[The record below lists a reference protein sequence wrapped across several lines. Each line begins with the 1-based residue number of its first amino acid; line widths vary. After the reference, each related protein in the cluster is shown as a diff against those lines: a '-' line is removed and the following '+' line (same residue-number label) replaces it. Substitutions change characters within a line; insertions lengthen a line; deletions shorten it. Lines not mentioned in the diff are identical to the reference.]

1 MIDFHTHVLPGID
14 DGSKS
19 TDMTLEMLR
28 EEMRQGVTQIV
39 CTPHF
44 YSNRMSADTFLK
56 RREVSLSHVKARL
69 DELGEHAPDLRVGAE
84 VYFFSGMSE
93 AARLPELCIEGTNV
107 LLLEMPFS
115 QWDER
120 VYREVKAIISERRLS
135 VVLAHVERYHG
146 FQKKKQIWERV
157 LDLPLT
163 VQLNAGSFQKGLMR
177 RRFCIDMLRAR
188 PDSIIGS
195 DCHNLTERPPNIA
208 GAREMIAKKLG
219 GEALAEVDRSAEK
232 ILQVQSL

>member
-14 DGSKS
+14 DGSRS

-28 EEMRQGVTQIV
+28 EERRQGVTEVV

-44 YSNRMSADTFLK
+44 YSSRNSVDAFLEH
-56 RREVSLSHVKARL
+56 REVSLSHVKARL
-69 DELGEHAPDLRVGAE
+69 DELNGHAPQLWIGAE
-84 VYFFSGMSE
+84 VYYFPGMSE
-93 AARLPELCIEGTNV
+93 AVRLPELCIQGTKV

-146 FQKKKQIWERV
+146 FQKKKQIWENV
-157 LDLPLT
+157 LNLPLT

-188 PDSIIGS
+188 PNSIIGS
-195 DCHNLTERPPNIA
+195 DCHNLTDRPPNIA
-208 GAREMIAKKLG
+208 GAREVIAKKLG
-219 GEALAEVDRSAEK
+219 DEALAAVDRTAAK
-232 ILQVQSL
+232 ILQVCII